1 MSKVTK
7 KKSLKNKA
15 NKLTNTGDKNNTT
28 KSEEIEPEIINIPS
42 KKTSKIE
49 SLKKKRDE
57 LNEN

>member
-49 SLKKKRDE
+49 SLKKKVM
-57 LNEN
+57 N